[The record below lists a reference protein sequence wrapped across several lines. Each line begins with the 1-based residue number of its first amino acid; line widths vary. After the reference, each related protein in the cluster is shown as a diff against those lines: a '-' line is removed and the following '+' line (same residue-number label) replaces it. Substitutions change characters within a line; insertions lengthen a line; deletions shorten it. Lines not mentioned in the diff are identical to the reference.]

1 MLPLKVIFFSSSSF
15 CVPIIDAILANSEL
29 ELVGVVTQPDWT
41 NRGKVYKNPISKY
54 LEKKDIK
61 LFQPT
66 KINQSIDDF
75 KKEFPIV
82 DLGIVASYG
91 QIISTQVLDHPKLG
105 MINWHPS
112 LLPKYRGP
120 TPLQTSILN
129 GDTNGG
135 LTWIKMDKGMDS
147 GDIIKQYNIEYN
159 NKKFSE
165 LILELGLLG
174 GKTIDEVIKL
184 YIQNINS
191 LTVQNH
197 TQLSTTKMINKE
209 DAMLNDIQNITSL
222 QLMNHYRA
230 FDAFPKTKITSY
242 KFGMIKLLDIEIW
255 NKSNLTIDE
264 EDQDFYYAGGKIIL
278 KTKDGVILVREL
290 QLESGRIIK
299 SSK

>member
-15 CVPIIDAILANSEL
+15 CIPIIDAIIANSEL

-61 LFQPT
+61 LFQPI
-66 KINQSIDDF
+66 KINQSIDYF
-75 KKEFPIV
+75 KKEFPTI

-91 QIISTQVLDHPKLG
+91 QIISTQVLVHPKLG

-129 GDTNGG
+129 GDLNGG

-147 GDIIKQYNIEYN
+147 GDIIKQYNIEYK

-165 LILELGLLG
+165 LITELGLLG

-191 LTVQNH
+191 LTVQDH
-197 TQLSTTKMINKE
+197 TQLSTTKMIKKE
-209 DAMLNDIQNITSL
+209 DAMLNEVHNITSL

-230 FDAFPKTKITSY
+230 FDAFPKTKIATT
-242 KFGMIKLLDIEIW
+242 KFGVIKLLDIEIW
-255 NKSNLTIDE
+255 DKSQLTIDE
-264 EDQDFYYAGGKIIL
+264 EDEDFYYAGGKIIL
-278 KTKDGVILVREL
+278 KTQDGAVLVREL

>member
-15 CVPIIDAILANSEL
+15 CIPIIDAIIANSEL

-61 LFQPT
+61 LFQPI
-66 KINQSIDDF
+66 KINQSIDYF
-75 KKEFPIV
+75 KKEFPTV

-129 GDTNGG
+129 GDLNGG

-147 GDIIKQYNIEYN
+147 GDIIKQYNIEYK

-165 LILELGLLG
+165 LITELGLLG

-191 LTVQNH
+191 LTVQDH
-197 TQLSTTKMINKE
+197 TQLSTTKMIKKE
-209 DAMLNDIQNITSL
+209 DAMLNDIHNITSL

-230 FDAFPKTKITSY
+230 FDAFPKTKIATT
-242 KFGMIKLLDIEIW
+242 KFGVIKLLDIEIW
-255 NKSNLTIDE
+255 DKSQLTIDE
-264 EDQDFYYAGGKIIL
+264 EDEDFYYAGGKIIL
-278 KTKDGVILVREL
+278 KTQDGAVLVREL